1 DIVLSE
7 NGIAESADRQRIIEG
22 NRQFGQFLW
31 NDPPVI
37 LAAAFSA
44 AQFRDINGNRTYRE
58 IPYVVR
64 ENRDI
69 DDIEPPELPSFDIGT
84 GVPWNPP
91 GVGLIDTYGGETR
104 WVPLYAPTMVQ
115 TYYHMA

>member
-1 DIVLSE
+1 KVIYVDIDSRAIDEIGNQPWTRSYYATVCQALVELAGVKAIGIDIVLSE

-58 IPYVVR
+58 IP
-64 ENRDI
+64 
-69 DDIEPPELPSFDIGT
+69 
-84 GVPWNPP
+84 
-91 GVGLIDTYGGETR
+91 
-104 WVPLYAPTMVQ
+104 
-115 TYYHMA
+115 